1 MKLYWLLLIPL
12 VIVLWLIYRAVPC
25 EEEGYTIMGEK
36 EYIPADNFWKVN
48 RR

>member
-12 VIVLWLIYRAVPC
+12 VIIFWLIYRVIPC
-25 EEEGYTIMGEK
+25 DKISYTNMSEK

-48 RR
+48 RK